1 MQQNIII
8 IIIITIIITIIPPQK
23 KNKIR
28 RKNSFTAFQCREE
41 PVAIGLLLSLSSSS
55 SSLYTVILYL
65 DARRKPSLY
74 YCLYPEQTEEEEVK
88 SFF

>member
-8 IIIITIIITIIPPQK
+8 IIIITIIITIIPPPK

-55 SSLYTVILYL
+55 SSLYTVVLYL